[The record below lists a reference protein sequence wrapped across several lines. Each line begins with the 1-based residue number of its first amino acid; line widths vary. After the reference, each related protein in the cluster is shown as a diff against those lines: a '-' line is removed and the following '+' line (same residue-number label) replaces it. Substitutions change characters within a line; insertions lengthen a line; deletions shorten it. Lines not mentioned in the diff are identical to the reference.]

1 MSSYYQISNDILD
14 IFNQIEENDGEVTDE
29 QLEQLSIKED
39 ELKNKLDSYR
49 KAINVWKSETDACKA
64 EEKRIAAIRKI
75 KENRID
81 RLKTNMLQAVQ
92 LFGNTG
98 KSGNKIIELNDC
110 RLSTRK
116 SSSVEFNSERVA
128 ILINTFISYIKELV
142 KNDILETGADVDFQ
156 GIVDA
161 INAICVAEKGEDF
174 ERYTLDDLCAI
185 PLNISIIATIPQ
197 LFIRENDILN
207 AIGNSIQLQICSEDN
222 KTFTKSV
229 IEHANECNKE
239 VTVAKLVSN
248 ESLQIK

>member
-116 SSSVEFNSERVA
+116 SSSVEFNSGRVA

-142 KNDILETGADVDFQ
+142 RNDILETGTDVDFQ

-197 LFIRENDILN
+197 LFIREPDILN
-207 AIGNSIQLQICSEDN
+207 AIGNSIQIQVCSEDN

>member
-39 ELKNKLDSYR
+39 ELRNKLDSYR
-49 KAINVWKSETDACKA
+49 KAINIWKSETDACKA

-81 RLKTNMLQAVQ
+81 RLKSNMLQAVQ

-98 KSGNKIIELNDC
+98 KSGNKVIELNDC
-110 RLSTRK
+110 KLFTRK
-116 SSSVEFNSERVA
+116 SASVEFNSERVV
-128 ILINTFISYIKELV
+128 ILIRTFIDYVKELV

-161 INAICVAEKGEDF
+161 INAICIAEKGENF
-174 ERYTLDDLCAI
+174 EKYTLDDLCAI

-197 LFIRENDILN
+197 LFIREPDVLN
-207 AIGNSIQLQICSEDN
+207 AIGNSIQLHIHSEEN